1 MSRVIPPLESSYGDR
16 LILFRTFWKKVG
28 LYLALSLAIIAPI
41 VFTESWLSV
50 TNHAIIYAISAIGLM
65 VLTGFTGQISLG
77 QAAFMAVG
85 AYCAA
90 TFARI
95 SHFPFF
101 ITIPLAGIAAAIL
114 GALTGPFALR
124 LKGLYLAIVTLGL
137 IYIVNHLLLAFHEVT
152 GGVAGTSVP
161 LYGWFPQSSEVSV
174 AGTLSSTSKFGS
186 FEINFEVKLY
196 FISLGVLL
204 LTLFLT
210 KNLLRAPLGRAMMAV
225 RDQDIAASTMGI
237 NPSQTKIIAFI
248 ISSGITGV
256 SGALYAYH
264 QQFITIDPP
273 FNLQMSIEVI
283 AMIVFG
289 GIGTLFGAVAGA
301 FAFTIL
307 SKLLSNLAGSI
318 GILSSLTNDQQSVLL
333 FSILVGLTLI
343 YEPLGLFGV
352 WLRIKR
358 FFLTWPFQR

>member
-1 MSRVIPPLESSYGDR
+1 MSRVIPPLETNYGDR
-16 LILFRTFWKKVG
+16 LILFRSFWKKTG
-28 LYLALSLAIIAPI
+28 LFIAITISLIAPLALS
-41 VFTESWLSV
+41 ESWLSV

-65 VLTGFTGQISLG
+65 ILTGFTGQISLG

-90 TFARI
+90 AFARI
-95 SHFPFF
+95 SHLPFF
-101 ITIPLAGIAAAIL
+101 ITVPLAGFAAAAL
-114 GALTGPFALR
+114 GAFTGPFALR

-137 IYIVNHLLLAFHEVT
+137 IYIVNHLLLAFHEIT

-161 LYGWFPQSSEVSV
+161 LYGWFPKPEEVSV
-174 AGTLSSTSKFGS
+174 AGTLSNPSQIGPFS
-186 FEINFEVKLY
+186 INFEMKLY
-196 FISLGVLL
+196 FINVLVLL
-204 LTLFLT
+204 ITLLST

-248 ISSGITGV
+248 ISSGIAGV

-301 FAFTIL
+301 FAFAIL

-318 GILSSLTNDQQSVLL
+318 GILSSLTNDQQAVLL

>member
-1 MSRVIPPLESSYGDR
+1 M
-16 LILFRTFWKKVG
+16 
-28 LYLALSLAIIAPI
+28 
-41 VFTESWLSV
+41 
-50 TNHAIIYAISAIGLM
+50 
-65 VLTGFTGQISLG
+65 
-77 QAAFMAVG
+77 
-85 AYCAA
+85 
-90 TFARI
+90 
-95 SHFPFF
+95 
-101 ITIPLAGIAAAIL
+101 
-114 GALTGPFALR
+114 
-124 LKGLYLAIVTLGL
+124 
-137 IYIVNHLLLAFHEVT
+137 
-152 GGVAGTSVP
+152 
-161 LYGWFPQSSEVSV
+161 
-174 AGTLSSTSKFGS
+174 
-186 FEINFEVKLY
+186 KLY
-196 FISLGVLL
+196 FINVLVLL
-204 LTLFLT
+204 ITLLTT

-248 ISSGITGV
+248 ISSGIAGV

-301 FAFTIL
+301 FAFAIL

-318 GILSSLTNDQQSVLL
+318 GILSSLTNDQQAVLL